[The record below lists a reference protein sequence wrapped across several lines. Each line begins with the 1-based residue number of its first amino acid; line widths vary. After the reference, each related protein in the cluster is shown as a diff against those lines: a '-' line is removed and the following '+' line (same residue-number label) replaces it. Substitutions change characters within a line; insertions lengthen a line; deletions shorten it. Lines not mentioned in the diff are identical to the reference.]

1 MRRWLVLLLLAGCA
15 AAPGGRSEG
24 VTIPTVDVPL
34 FAPYALP
41 PGPAVA
47 PAVVALHGCGGPFP
61 ARDNQWRD
69 LLVVAGHPVLL
80 PDSFG
85 SRGLGSQCKN
95 PSRGISPNGKRRAD
109 TVAAAEW
116 LAAQPGTPPGGI
128 VVMGWS
134 NGGSTVLA
142 AAAQGVMPAGL
153 VRGFVAFYPGCRLY
167 DQKPDWAPSAPML
180 IVMGEDDDWT
190 PAEPC
195 RHLAARFP
203 DRIKLVLF
211 PGAYHDFDAPDRPVV
226 TRTGLAFTAHGDG
239 VAHAGTDEAGRA
251 AVLKLVPAW
260 IAQVPPTQ

>member
-1 MRRWLVLLLLAGCA
+1 MRLWLLLLLLAGCA
-15 AAPGGRSEG
+15 AAGAGRTQG
-24 VTIPTVDVPL
+24 VTIPTADVAL

-41 PGPAVA
+41 AGPAVA

-61 ARDNQWRD
+61 ARDGQWRD
-69 LLVVAGHPVLL
+69 VLVAAGHPVLL

-109 TVAAAEW
+109 AAAAVQW
-116 LAAQPGTPPGGI
+116 LAAQPATPPGG
-128 VVMGWS
+128 VVVLGWS

-142 AAAQGVMPAGL
+142 AAGEGVMPPGV
-153 VRGFVAFYPGCRLY
+153 VRGFVAFYPGCRVY
-167 DQKPDWAPSAPML
+167 DEKAEWAPSAPML

-195 RHLAARFP
+195 RHLAAKFP
-203 DRIKLVLF
+203 DRIKLVLY
-211 PGAYHDFDAPDRPVV
+211 PGAYHDFDAPGRPVV

-239 VAHAGTDEAGRA
+239 AAHVGTNPAAREAALRD
-251 AVLKLVPAW
+251 VPAW
-260 IAQVPPTQ
+260 IAGLPAVR